1 MALDKLS
8 ITANQ
13 ELQNR
18 MDDLDPM
25 ICRQAQLQQL
35 INDAPEP
42 FVKGYLSGIF
52 AFRQQLSI
60 LTNRSF

>member
-1 MALDKLS
+1 MEPDKFS
-8 ITANQ
+8 ITTNEEFQ
-13 ELQNR
+13 TR

-25 ICRQAQLQQL
+25 ICKQTQLQEL
-35 INDAPEP
+35 IDDAPEP
-42 FVKGYLSGIF
+42 FVKGYLTGIF